1 MPRVRQVS
9 CDNLCVHGPMVCGM
23 CGIHSVCV
31 CDGAGPGGRR
41 CVCGVMGTERVRSI
55 LDEELR
61 AAIFNTYLPPPP
73 ALLTQSSVQAH
84 RTL

>member
-1 MPRVRQVS
+1 M
-9 CDNLCVHGPMVCGM
+9 
-23 CGIHSVCV
+23 
-31 CDGAGPGGRR
+31 
-41 CVCGVMGTERVRSI
+41 CGVMETERVRSI

-84 RTL
+84 RTVRRPRVDRVEKAREEDLPACALCAGTTVDHGRIAR